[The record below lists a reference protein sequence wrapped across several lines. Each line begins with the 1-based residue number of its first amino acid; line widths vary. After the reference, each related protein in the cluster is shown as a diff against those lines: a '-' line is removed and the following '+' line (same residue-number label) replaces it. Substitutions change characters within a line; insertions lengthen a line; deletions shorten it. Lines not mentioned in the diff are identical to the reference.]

1 MTQQEIY
8 AAFDAILTL
17 EASGDY
23 VNAGALLACINKQN
37 NKKL

>member
-8 AAFDAILTL
+8 AAFDAIMTL

-23 VNAGALLACINKQN
+23 VKAGELLACINKL
-37 NKKL
+37 KK

>member
-1 MTQQEIY
+1 MTQKEIF
-8 AAFDAILTL
+8 AAFDAIMTL

-23 VNAGALLACINKQN
+23 VKAGELLACINNK

>member
-8 AAFDAILTL
+8 AAFDAIMTL

-23 VNAGALLACINKQN
+23 VKAGELLACINKQT
-37 NKKL
+37 K